1 MNLYF
6 HIQMRGQY
14 SLSPLLIPLL
24 LCTSLTSAL
33 SSVHTV
39 NGSDTQ
45 GLEVHNASLRTP
57 LKMSADSPV
66 HHHLIAKEGTSTV
79 IECNINASQHGD
91 IVWFNS
97 KGHPLG
103 EVEGGGKWLI
113 SSSGAL
119 NITSVAFADRGRYT
133 CMYPNGNGSSF
144 YTVTLR
150 VTFTSGDM
158 GIYYVIVCLV
168 TFTITLIL
176 NITRLCMMSS
186 HLRKT
191 EKAINEFFRMEGAEK
206 LQKAFEIAK
215 RIPIITSAK
224 TLELAKVTQFKTM
237 EFARYIEELARSIPL
252 PPLIFNCR
260 AFMEEMF
267 EAVRIDDPDQVG
279 KENCVSIYTI
289 GPEMAR
295 SGSPA
300 GDSEDSSVHGQ
311 EIAVNVSVHPQ
322 FETQSFHTT
331 HSQDS
336 GHMVSQEEVI
346 CTLDPEKT
354 PEAIIV

>member
-1 MNLYF
+1 MNRLF
-6 HIQMRGQY
+6 PF
-14 SLSPLLIPLL
+14 PLPMLPLL
-24 LCTSLTSAL
+24 LCLGLATVL
-33 SSVHTV
+33 SRAHSTH
-39 NGSDTQ
+39 NENDTH
-45 GLEVHNASLRTP
+45 GLEMHNITMHKQLQ
-57 LKMSADSPV
+57 MSANSPA
-66 HHHLIAKEGTSTV
+66 HRDLIAREGSSTV
-79 IECNINASQHGD
+79 IECNLNATQNGD
-91 IVWFNS
+91 IMWFNS
-97 KGHPLG
+97 KGHLLG
-103 EVEGGGKWLI
+103 EVEGEGKWLI

-119 NITSVAFADRGRYT
+119 NITSVTFADRGRYT
-133 CMYPNGNGSSF
+133 CMCPDGNSTSF

-191 EKAINEFFRMEGAEK
+191 EKAINEFFRTEGAEK

-252 PPLIFNCR
+252 PPLIFNCK

-267 EAVRIDDPDQVG
+267 EAVRIDDPDQEEKDHVDG
-279 KENCVSIYTI
+279 IYTI
-289 GPEMAR
+289 SPGMPR
-295 SGSPA
+295 SVSPA
-300 GDSEDSSVHGQ
+300 GDSDDSSIRGQ

-322 FETQSFHTT
+322 FETQSINTNN
-331 HSQDS
+331 SRDS
-336 GHMVSQEEVI
+336 CHVVSPEEVI
-346 CTLDPEKT
+346 SMLEPERS
-354 PEAIIV
+354 PESIV